1 MGHILSDMG
10 INMRYPLIIKK
21 EAETMKKMIALLLAC
36 ILTFSLAGCA
46 TQSTGNEAPAPGAST
61 DPAGNEP
68 SESSPADDELKVLKY
83 ANVYPD
89 MQVLDVMKSTTTDTI
104 QAGSMVCEA
113 LLDFEEDFSV
123 TPLLLK
129 EMPTSEDGVTFHCE
143 LKEGVLFHDGTELK
157 ATDVEFTFKR
167 MFLPETACVNTFLCD
182 MILGAKEMLDGQTT
196 ELAGFTVTGD
206 YTFDITL
213 EGPYA
218 PFLSVLACEQL
229 SIYPEKACTEAGD
242 RWGVDVFVGT
252 GPFKLKE
259 FTPKDRLVVE
269 RFEDYHGEQPYLDQI
284 EMYNMDANTML
295 LEYESCNLDIVGVQ
309 QDQADAYRND
319 EAFADQFVINPLI
332 GTISMNLN
340 VEMAPLDNVKVREA
354 IGYAVDRQS
363 MVDNYLK
370 GNAIATSCFIPR
382 GCMAFDE
389 DRPIDKYDPEKAKEL
404 LAEAGYP
411 DGIHIVTT
419 ISEKSSAVGVAT
431 VLQQQMKEA
440 GIEFE
445 IQKVDDAAYIDLRS
459 NGEVQVAFS
468 TWYADIVDPD
478 NFLYTILHSKSSP
491 FFSSNYNNP
500 EFDALL
506 EEARVITDADKREEL
521 YLEAEALAVTV
532 DFVNVPLYNPIK
544 FYLVQENV
552 EGAKFLNSMVDLFY
566 VTKS

>member
-1 MGHILSDMG
+1 
-10 INMRYPLIIKK
+10 
-21 EAETMKKMIALLLAC
+21 MKRMIALLLAC
-36 ILTFSLAGCA
+36 LLAFSLAGCA
-46 TQSTGNEAPAPGAST
+46 TQGNGETDDPGQNNQQGEEPGNSGNENSG
-61 DPAGNEP
+61 G
-68 SESSPADDELKVLKY
+68 DDLKVLKY

-104 QAGSMVCEA
+104 QAGSLVCEA

-129 EMPTSEDGVTFHCE
+129 ELPTSEDGVTFHCE

-167 MFLPETACVNTFLCD
+167 MFLPETVCVNTFLCD
-182 MILGAKEMLDGQTT
+182 MILGAKEMLNGETT

-259 FTPKDRLVVE
+259 FVPKDRVVVE
-269 RFEDYHGEQPYLDQI
+269 RFDDYHGEQPTLDQI

-295 LEYESCNLDIVGVQ
+295 LEFESGNMDIVGVQ
-309 QDQADAYRND
+309 QDQADAYRNN
-319 EAFADQFVINPLI
+319 EEFAEEFVINPLI

-354 IGYAVDRQS
+354 IGYAIDRQS

-370 GNAIATSCFIPR
+370 GNAYATSCFIPR

-389 DRPIDKYDPEKAKEL
+389 ERPVDKYDPEKAKEL
-404 LAEAGYP
+404 LAEAGFP

-445 IQKVDDAAYIDLRS
+445 IQKVDDAAYIDLRK

-478 NFLYTILHSKSSP
+478 NFLYTILHSESSP

-506 EEARVITDADKREEL
+506 EEARVVTDPAKREEL
-521 YLEAEALAVTV
+521 YREAESLAVTV

-552 EGAKFLNSMVDLFY
+552 EGVVFLNSMVDLFY
-566 VTKS
+566 ATKS

>member
-1 MGHILSDMG
+1 
-10 INMRYPLIIKK
+10 
-21 EAETMKKMIALLLAC
+21 MKRLIALLLAC
-36 ILTFSLAGCA
+36 LLAFSLAGCA
-46 TQSTGNEAPAPGAST
+46 TQGGGDTGNDQGQAGGDTGNENG
-61 DPAGNEP
+61 DGG
-68 SESSPADDELKVLKY
+68 DLKVLKY

-89 MQVLDVMKSTTTDTI
+89 MQVLDVMKSTTTDTC

-113 LLDFEEDFSV
+113 LLDFEEDFEV

-129 EMPTSEDGVTFHCE
+129 ELPTSEDGITFHCE

-167 MFLPETACVNTFLCD
+167 MFLPETVCVNTFLCD
-182 MILGAKEMLDGQTT
+182 MILGAKEMLNGETT

-213 EGPYA
+213 ESPYA

-269 RFEDYHGEQPYLDQI
+269 RFDDYHGEQPYLDQI
-284 EMYNMDANTML
+284 EIYNMDANTML
-295 LEYESCNLDIVGVQ
+295 MEFESGNMDIVGVQ
-309 QDQADAYRND
+309 QDQADAYRDNA
-319 EAFADQFVINPLI
+319 EFADEFVINPLI
-332 GTISMNLN
+332 GTISMILN
-340 VEMAPLDNVKVREA
+340 VEMEPLDNVKVREA

-370 GNAIATSCFIPR
+370 GNANATSCFIPR

-389 DRPIDKYDPEKAKEL
+389 ERPIDKYDPEKAKEL

-419 ISEKSSAVGVAT
+419 ISEKNSAVGVAT

-440 GIEFE
+440 GIDFE
-445 IQKVDDAAYIDLRS
+445 IQKVDDAAYTDLRS

-478 NFLYTILHSKSSP
+478 NFLYNILHSSTSG
-491 FFSSNYNNP
+491 FYSSNYNSP
-500 EFDALL
+500 EFDALI
-506 EEARVITDADKREEL
+506 EEARSITDSAKREEL
-521 YLEAEALAVTV
+521 YREAESLAVTV
-532 DFVNVPLYNPIK
+532 DCVNVPLYNPIK

-552 EGAKFLNSMVDLFY
+552 EGVKFLNSMVDLFS

>member
-1 MGHILSDMG
+1 
-10 INMRYPLIIKK
+10 
-21 EAETMKKMIALLLAC
+21 MKRITCLLLVCMLA
-36 ILTFSLAGCA
+36 FSLVGCA
-46 TQSTGNEAPAPGAST
+46 VQNDDTGTTTPDGNGTTDTNQPDTSGNESG
-61 DPAGNEP
+61 D
-68 SESSPADDELKVLKY
+68 LKVLKY

-89 MQVLDVMKSTTTDTI
+89 MLVLDVMKSTTTDTI

-113 LLDFEEDFSV
+113 LLNFEEDFVV

-129 EMPTSEDGVTFHCE
+129 ELPTSEDGVTFHCE
-143 LKEGVLFHDGTELK
+143 LKEGILFHDGTELK
-157 ATDVEFTFKR
+157 ATDVEFTFTR
-167 MFLPETACVNTFLCD
+167 MFLPETVCVNTFLCD
-182 MILGAKEMLDGQTT
+182 MILGAKEMLNGETT

-213 EGPYA
+213 EAPYA

-242 RWGVDVFVGT
+242 RWGVDVFIGT

-259 FTPKDRLVVE
+259 FTPKERVIVE
-269 RFEDYHGEQPYLDQI
+269 RFDDYHGEAPFLDQI
-284 EMYNMDANTML
+284 EVYNMDANTML
-295 LEYESCNLDIVGVQ
+295 LEYESGNLDIVGVQ
-309 QDQADAYRND
+309 QDQADAYRNN
-319 EAFADQFVINPLI
+319 EEFADQFVINPLI

-340 VEMAPLDNVKVREA
+340 VEMEPLDNVKVREA
-354 IGYAVDRQS
+354 IGYAVDRQA

-478 NFLYTILHSKSSP
+478 NFLYTILHSESSP
-491 FFSSNYNNP
+491 YFSSNYNNP

-532 DFVNVPLYNPIK
+532 DCVNVPLYNPIK

-552 EGAKFLNSMVDLFY
+552 EGVKFLNSMVDLFS